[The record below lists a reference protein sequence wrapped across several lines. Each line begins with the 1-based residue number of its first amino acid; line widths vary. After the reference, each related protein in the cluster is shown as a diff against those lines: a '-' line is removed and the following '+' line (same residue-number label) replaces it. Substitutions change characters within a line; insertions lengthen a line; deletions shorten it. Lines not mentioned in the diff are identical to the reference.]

1 MNVLRRKWQGLPRGV
16 VVCITAL
23 VIYVPLLFIVVQSF
37 LSAPFFSRSKSWSLE
52 AFAFIFTDPD
62 FYLAL
67 RSGFIL
73 AFGLVI
79 IAIPLGG
86 ILAFLMVRTDLPGR
100 RIIEPLILVPIFVS
114 PMVLGF
120 GYVVAAGP
128 VGFFSQWAQQL
139 IGFVPWNIY
148 SMFSIVVIAGLTHVP
163 HAYLYISS
171 ALRSVG
177 SDVEEAART
186 VGATPLQVMTSV
198 SLPMVRPSILYAC
211 VLLFFLGLEVFGL
224 MLVLGDPE
232 GNMVLATYL
241 YKLTN
246 KLGTPSYHLMAAVA
260 VVLICIT
267 IPLVMLQR
275 RLMRTAN
282 RFVTMKGKASQARAL
297 PLGKW
302 RWLAGAV
309 VVAWLT
315 VTIGVPLLGVALRAF
330 ISNWGVGVSLWDEL
344 SLATFHNIWQQPNLL
359 RAIVNSMA
367 IGIIGGALAVICYL
381 FVGIAMHR
389 KADNVTRFLDYSV
402 LVPRAVPGL
411 LAGLAFLWVFLFVPM
426 WLDQSLKHGWLSAL
440 PVADWLREHLIVQLR
455 ALRNTIFSVW
465 LAYTV
470 VWMAYGLRLISST
483 LLQVGPELEEAARS
497 TGASRGQI
505 TRHVTVPLSRYGLIG
520 SWLLMFL
527 IFEREYSTGVYLLS
541 PGTETI
547 GSMLVSL
554 WAAGAIGRALVYNPP
569 VILLDEP
576 LSNLDA
582 KLREE
587 ARVFLRE
594 LIIKLGLS
602 ALMVT
607 HDQNEA
613 MAISDRILLLNNGVI
628 EQQGTPQEMYGS
640 PATLFAAEF
649 MGSNNR
655 LHGKVMALENGR
667 ARIEGA
673 SWSLWGRAGE
683 GVSVGEPATAVIRVE
698 RLRLDGAAQDNSL
711 QLPLLTSMYLGDRWE
726 YLFRTEGDDFPLR
739 AYGTALRDAE
749 HCHLTLPAEDVWI
762 FPQR

>member
-1 MNVLRRKWQGLPRGV
+1 MNTLRRKWQSLPRGIV
-16 VVCITAL
+16 VLITAL
-23 VIYVPLLFIVVQSF
+23 VIYVPLSFIVIQSF
-37 LSAPFFSRSKSWSLE
+37 LSAPFFSPAKEWSLE
-52 AFAFIFTDPD
+52 SFGFIFTDPD
-62 FYLAL
+62 FYKAL

-86 ILAFLMVRTDLPGR
+86 VLAFLMVRTDLPGR
-100 RIIEPLILVPIFVS
+100 RLIEPLILVPIFVS

-128 VGFFSQWAQQL
+128 VGFLSLWAQAL

-148 SMFSIVVIAGLTHVP
+148 DMSSIVIIAGLTHVP

-186 VGATPLQVMTSV
+186 AGASPLQVMTSV
-198 SLPMVRPSILYAC
+198 SLPMVRPSILYAI

-241 YKLTN
+241 YQLTN

-282 RFVTMKGKASQARAL
+282 RFVTVKGKASQARAL

-302 RWLAGAV
+302 RWVAGAV
-309 VVAWLT
+309 VAFWLT
-315 VTIGVPLLGVALRAF
+315 VTIGVPLLGVVLRAF

-344 SLATFHNIWQQPNLL
+344 SLSTFRTIWAQPNLL
-359 RAIVNSMA
+359 RAIVNSMS
-367 IGIIGGALAVICYL
+367 IGVIGGALAVACYL

-389 KADNVTRFLDYSV
+389 KPDNTTRFLDYSV

-411 LAGLAFLWVFLFVPM
+411 LAGLAFLWVFLFLPM
-426 WLDQSLKHGWLSAL
+426 WLDNALKSGWLSGFAWSDWMRENL
-440 PVADWLREHLIVQLR
+440 VVWLRSLR
-455 ALRNTIFSVW
+455 STIFSVW

-497 TGASRGQI
+497 TGATRGQI
-505 TRHVTVPLSRYGLIG
+505 TRHVTIPLSRYGLIG

-554 WAAGAIGRALVYNPP
+554 WAAGAIDIVAALSFIN
-569 VILLDEP
+569 ILL
-576 LSNLDA
+576 
-582 KLREE
+582 
-587 ARVFLRE
+587 VVVG
-594 LIIKLGLS
+594 LG
-602 ALMVT
+602 V
-607 HDQNEA
+607 
-613 MAISDRILLLNNGVI
+613 
-628 EQQGTPQEMYGS
+628 
-640 PATLFAAEF
+640 
-649 MGSNNR
+649 
-655 LHGKVMALENGR
+655 
-667 ARIEGA
+667 
-673 SWSLWGRAGE
+673 
-683 GVSVGEPATAVIRVE
+683 
-698 RLRLDGAAQDNSL
+698 
-711 QLPLLTSMYLGDRWE
+711 
-726 YLFRTEGDDFPLR
+726 
-739 AYGTALRDAE
+739 ALRFGVKLHD
-749 HCHLTLPAEDVWI
+749 
-762 FPQR
+762 